1 MLNRLRKDDKGL
13 GIIELLIIVLFI
25 GVLVG
30 IVGYTYSGI
39 KSSSRNNKRE
49 AQLRILQEYVENF
62 YSHNM
67 YYPTLADMNNPNW
80 LAANIKGFTSS
91 MIQDPSWTATNK
103 FCSVNQKPVLISH
116 SQHGC
121 FGYAPTNNG
130 VSCATL
136 VKSCNHYTL
145 TATLEQ
151 SNTVYTLRQLD

>member
-1 MLNRLRKDDKGL
+1 MLTRLKKDNKGFS
-13 GIIELLIIVLFI
+13 IIELVIILLFI

-39 KSSSRNNKRE
+39 KASSRNDKRE

-67 YYPTLADMNNPNW
+67 YYPTLAEMNNPNW
-80 LAANIKGFTSS
+80 LAANMKGFTSS

-103 FCSVNQKPVLISH
+103 YCSVNNKPVLIAH
-116 SQHGC
+116 SKYGC

-130 VSCATL
+130 VSCVAL
-136 VKSCNHYTL
+136 AKSCNHYTL
-145 TATLEQ
+145 TASLEQ
-151 SNTVYTLRQLD
+151 SNTVYTLHQLD